1 MKNNVF
7 FLFYGIKFN
16 RSKGDKMLNIIWPIF
31 IIISYIYA
39 ILAGNIDKV
48 NVEIFDSV
56 NEAVSL
62 SINLLGAMCLW
73 CGIMK
78 IAQNTSLIKKFT
90 KMLNPIMNWLFPT
103 LKQNNEAKEQIAMN
117 ITANI
122 LGIGNASTPLG
133 LKAMETLQRDNMDK
147 EKLSDSMAMLIVLN
161 TASLQIIPT
170 TIIAIRVSLESKSP
184 TLIIVPVWI
193 ATICAAIAGI
203 LCVKIFIAKENK
215 KNTKRGGNMKWK

>member
-1 MKNNVF
+1 
-7 FLFYGIKFN
+7 
-16 RSKGDKMLNIIWPIF
+16 MLNIIWPIF

-39 ILAGNIDKV
+39 IFAGNIEEV
-48 NVEIFDSV
+48 NTEIFNSV

-62 SINLLGAMCLW
+62 SISLLGAMCLW

-78 IAQNTSLIKKFT
+78 IAQSTNIILKFT
-90 KMLNPIMNWLFPT
+90 KLLNPIMNWLFPEIREN
-103 LKQNNEAKEQIAMN
+103 KGAKEKIAMN
-117 ITANI
+117 MTANI

-133 LKAMETLQRDNMDK
+133 LKAMEELQRCNKNKDR
-147 EKLSDSMAMLIVLN
+147 LSDSMAMLIVLN

-170 TIIAIRVSLESKSP
+170 TIIAIRVSLQSKNP

-203 LCVKIFIAKENK
+203 IAVKLFILRDK
-215 KNTKRGGNMKWK
+215 KRGK